1 MMQIT
6 KKGVGLDMKKTCSGG
21 FTLIEMMITIA
32 IAGVLLAIAAPSFQG
47 VIINN
52 RISAQASDFVSGL
65 ALARSEAIK
74 RGTSVRVTA
83 AGTDFSS
90 GWTIWV
96 DTNGNAALD
105 AGEELRVH
113 EALNSG
119 FTLVGTGFTDTTEI
133 QYRSNGVSDSGG
145 SFTLCHS
152 GYTGRLISVSVTGRV
167 STTKTASVCS

>member
-6 KKGVGLDMKKTCSGG
+6 KKGAGLVMKKTCSGG

-32 IAGVLLAIAAPSFQG
+32 IAAILMAFAVPSFQQI
-47 VIINN
+47 VINN
-52 RISAQASDFVSGL
+52 RISAQTNDFVSGL

-74 RGTSVRVTA
+74 RGASARVTA

-90 GWTIWV
+90 GWTIWA
-96 DTNGNAALD
+96 DTNGNATFD

-113 EALNSG
+113 EALKSG
-119 FTLVGTGFTDTTEI
+119 FTLVGTGFTNTAEI
-133 QYRSNGVSDSGG
+133 QYRSNGVSDSSG
-145 SFTLCHS
+145 SFTLCYS
-152 GYTGRLISVSVTGRV
+152 GYTGRLISVSATGRV